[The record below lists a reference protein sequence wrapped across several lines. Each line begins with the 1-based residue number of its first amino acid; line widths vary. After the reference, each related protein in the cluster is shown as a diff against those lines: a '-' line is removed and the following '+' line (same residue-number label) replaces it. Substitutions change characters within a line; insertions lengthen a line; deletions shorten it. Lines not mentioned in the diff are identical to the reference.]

1 MVNPKNILSIGP
13 QELKVRMDA
22 GEVELLLDVREDWE
36 HSLAAIAGSTHI
48 PLGELIDR
56 MQELAFEE
64 DIVVYCHF
72 GERSRRA
79 AVRRS
84 SSRSRIAQL
93 HRSTFDPPLISI
105 TIAPVSTPVRWQR
118 ECFPTTKSP
127 LRRGTWWTSP
137 APPRW
142 TW

>member
-1 MVNPKNILSIGP
+1 MVNPKNILLIGP

-79 AVRRS
+79 AIILLEAGVARVTNLTGGIDAYS
-84 SSRSRIAQL
+84 QL
-93 HRSTFDPPLISI
+93 VDPSI
-105 TIAPVSTPVRWQR
+105 GRYRP
-118 ECFPTTKSP
+118 E
-127 LRRGTWWTSP
+127 G
-137 APPRW
+137 
-142 TW
+142 